1 MLCNSWYSGHRR
13 SIGGIHP
20 HEQRWKENSET
31 HHDNRRSYNCADN
44 VGAIATLFSTLNNM
58 KVKFKKLNEKAVMP
72 TKAHDDDF
80 CYDVVATSCE
90 EIAPNVYRY
99 GTGIALQIDEAS
111 QRMYARCGAVLGI
124 DVRPRSSVHKTG
136 MILSNGCGTVDAGYT
151 GEISAVFYHVLPNL
165 PKYEVG
171 DRICQICIG
180 YTYRMEFEEVDE
192 LSTTSRGAGGYGST
206 GK

>member
-1 MLCNSWYSGHRR
+1 
-13 SIGGIHP
+13 
-20 HEQRWKENSET
+20 
-31 HHDNRRSYNCADN
+31 
-44 VGAIATLFSTLNNM
+44 
-58 KVKFKKLNEKAVMP
+58 MP
-72 TKAHDDDF
+72 TKAHGDDF

-99 GTGIALQIDEAS
+99 GTGIALQIDEAN
-111 QRMYARCGAVLGI
+111 QRMSARRGAVLGI
-124 DVRPRSSVHKTG
+124 DLRPRSSVHKTG
-136 MILSNGCGTVDAGYT
+136 MTLSNGCGTVDAGYT

-180 YTYRMEFEEVDE
+180 HTYRIEFEEVKE
-192 LSTTSRGAGGYGST
+192 LNTTDRGAGGYGST